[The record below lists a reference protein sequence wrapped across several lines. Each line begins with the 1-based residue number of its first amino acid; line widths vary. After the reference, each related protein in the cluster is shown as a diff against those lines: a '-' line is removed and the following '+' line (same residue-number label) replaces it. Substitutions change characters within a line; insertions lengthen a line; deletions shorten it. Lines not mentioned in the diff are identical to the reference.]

1 MDPWSARVPLDPLFA
16 SEMPAPPSLAIK
28 MHPPSYNTTRMRWW
42 IAAAL
47 CSALPFQA
55 AARTALEDARDRQD
69 LAALDRSIGELKA
82 ASANGQPQAFY
93 QLATAYSYA
102 AEVAIEV
109 KDKAKAEAL
118 AESGIDAIKNAL
130 RAQDNSSEYHRLLGE
145 LCGQVLPANPMA
157 GALKY
162 GPCARDEINRALE
175 LDNKNALAY
184 VSRGVGN
191 YYLPPQLGGSLED
204 AIKDFD
210 RAIAL
215 NPRLDEA
222 YLWKGI
228 ALRKNK
234 QLAAAREALETAW
247 KLNPNRIWIKQQ
259 LDKTPAN

>member
-1 MDPWSARVPLDPLFA
+1 
-16 SEMPAPPSLAIK
+16 
-28 MHPPSYNTTRMRWW
+28 MRWW
-42 IAAAL
+42 IAAVFCAL
-47 CSALPFQA
+47 LPFHA

-69 LAALDRSIGELKA
+69 GAALDRSITELRA

-93 QLATAYSYA
+93 QLAMAYSYA

-118 AESGIDAIKNAL
+118 AESGIEAIKNAL
-130 RAQDNSSEYHRLLGE
+130 RVQENSSEYHRLLGE
-145 LCGQVLPANPMA
+145 LCGQVIPANPLA

-162 GPCARDEINRALE
+162 GSCARDEISKALE

-191 YYLPPQLGGSLED
+191 YYLPPTFGGSVE
-204 AIKDFD
+204 AAVRDFD
-210 RAIAL
+210 KAIAL
-215 NPRLDEA
+215 NPQLEEA

-228 ALRKNK
+228 ALRKSK
-234 QLAAAREALETAW
+234 QLVAAREALETAW

>member
-1 MDPWSARVPLDPLFA
+1 MLT
-16 SEMPAPPSLAIK
+16 
-28 MHPPSYNTTRMRWW
+28 YTRTSPRWW
-42 IAAAL
+42 IAAAV
-47 CSALPFQA
+47 CGVLPFQA
-55 AARTALEDARDRQD
+55 SARTALEDARDRQD
-69 LAALDRSIGELKA
+69 GAALDRSIVELRA
-82 ASANGQPQAFY
+82 ASANGQPQALY

-109 KDKAKAEAL
+109 KDKAKAETL

-130 RAQDNSSEYHRLLGE
+130 SARENSSEYHRLLGE
-145 LCGQVLPANPMA
+145 LCGQVIPANPIA

-162 GPCARDEINRALE
+162 GSCARDEINKALE
-175 LDNKNALAY
+175 LDSKNALAY

-191 YYLPPQLGGSLED
+191 YYLPAALGGSLD
-204 AIKDFD
+204 AAVKDFD
-210 RAIAL
+210 AAIAL
-215 NPRLDEA
+215 NPQLDEA

-234 QLAAAREALETAW
+234 QLAAARTALETAW